1 MALMVALMV
10 AQVVVM
16 VAAKVLVKEVPAV
29 GYLHTIFFIFVF
41 FVIILMVT
49 PQKHSCRA
57 FVLIFSITLETS
69 PSKMEE
75 RRKPLFG
82 LTG

>member
-1 MALMVALMV
+1 MVYNYEKI
-10 AQVVVM
+10 
-16 VAAKVLVKEVPAV
+16 AKSLK
-29 GYLHTIFFIFVF
+29 
-41 FVIILMVT
+41 T
-49 PQKHSCRA
+49 PKRDTEHLS
-57 FVLIFSITLETS
+57 LDITS